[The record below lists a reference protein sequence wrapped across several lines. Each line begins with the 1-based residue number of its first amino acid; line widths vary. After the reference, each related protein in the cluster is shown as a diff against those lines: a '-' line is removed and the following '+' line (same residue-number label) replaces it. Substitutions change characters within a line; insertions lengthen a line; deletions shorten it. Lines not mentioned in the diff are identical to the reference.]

1 MKQVLFIK
9 KGSGDLTNV
18 WYQIVR
24 HGISVVHVCAYK
36 LLVVLSMGCSDC
48 AFGTTPMV
56 LRARGIV
63 GVVMG

>member
-24 HGISVVHVCAYK
+24 HGISVVHMCAYE
-36 LLVVLSMGCSDC
+36 LPVVLSIGCSDYS
-48 AFGTTPMV
+48 FGTTPMV
-56 LRARGIV
+56 LRGVV
-63 GVVMG
+63 GVVMK